1 MIGSAIEDRFIDQIY
16 DGCLLAKC
24 DTEWSDIGGLE
35 EVKKSLKEVVI
46 DPLRRPDI
54 FTGLR
59 AAPKARCI
67 ASQCQ
72 SSFFNVSASK
82 LTSKWVGDGEKNVQA
97 LFAVARSFLSS
108 FGFSNRTMQP
118 SVIFIDEV
126 DSVLSKRTEKENDAS
141 KKMKTEFLVQMSLLQ
156 WITPSFQ
163 LCTTMLGSKPAVE
176 VKLKYECEVCHRVF
190 TDHYNAVGHICFDHL
205 GYSKI
210 PKSYTGRDTNCPF
223 CHRVLHHSS
232 YLMKH
237 LGYHARKLHVTMS
250 GRPGSYR
257 GHGPELPDRRFDGR
271 HSRQPSFPRERDRDR
286 DYGDHYR
293 NQHQHSYR
301 GSSSSRARRS
311 PSPDRDRHY
320 DDLYR
325 HQHHYSYR
333 SSSSSRARRSPS
345 PRYRASSTFR
355 PDYDSFQ
362 RREPY
367 HEYREYRGGSR
378 APHDGPEPD
387 RRDNRYER
395 HRHSSSS
402 QPSHPLSR
410 SHDGDYYRGPS
421 SSTARHS
428 RTRSR
433 SPCSRSSTDAPPPR
447 DSTRQAPEALS
458 KAPTPMPEAIAPNW
472 REKAIV
478 TEEAGKIAAA
488 SLADV
493 KAHIS
498 DSTNS
503 EPKLKFED
511 FRANILSTRLRSQ
524 RGTPEHLSPME
535 TIVLDDESIADS
547 DKDDGDFI
555 PNPTSKPKK
564 QSRVNSLS
572 LSDNQGKKGR
582 GKGVKNKK
590 PSKQKILDEL
600 SKSRAEIEALRTADN
615 KVEFP
620 DSKLNAKPTSPF
632 SFGTKS
638 FDNVPSSH
646 PFIGFLKLH
655 FRRRNN

>member
-1 MIGSAIEDRFIDQIY
+1 
-16 DGCLLAKC
+16 
-24 DTEWSDIGGLE
+24 
-35 EVKKSLKEVVI
+35 
-46 DPLRRPDI
+46 
-54 FTGLR
+54 
-59 AAPKARCI
+59 
-67 ASQCQ
+67 
-72 SSFFNVSASK
+72 
-82 LTSKWVGDGEKNVQA
+82 
-97 LFAVARSFLSS
+97 
-108 FGFSNRTMQP
+108 
-118 SVIFIDEV
+118 
-126 DSVLSKRTEKENDAS
+126 
-141 KKMKTEFLVQMSLLQ
+141 
-156 WITPSFQ
+156 
-163 LCTTMLGSKPAVE
+163 
-176 VKLKYECEVCHRVF
+176 
-190 TDHYNAVGHICFDHL
+190 
-205 GYSKI
+205 
-210 PKSYTGRDTNCPF
+210 
-223 CHRVLHHSS
+223 
-232 YLMKH
+232 
-237 LGYHARKLHVTMS
+237 MS

-498 DSTNS
+498 
-503 EPKLKFED
+503 
-511 FRANILSTRLRSQ
+511 ANILSTRLRSQ

-646 PFIGFLKLH
+646 PFIGEDLKFEMIGSAIEDRFIDQIYDGCLLAKCDTEWSDIGGLEEVKKSLKEVVIDPLRRPDIFTGLRAAPKGVLLYGPPGTGKTLIARCIASQCQSSFFNVSASKLTSKWVGDGEKNVQALFAVARTMQPSVIFIDEVDSVLSKRTEKENDASKKMKTEFLVQMSLLQWITPSFQLCTTMLGSKPAVEVKLKYECEVCHRVFTDHYNAVGHICFDHLGYSKIPKSYTGRDTNCPFCHRVLHHSSYLMKHLGYHARKLH
-655 FRRRNN
+655 VVCKEAIKK